1 MDWNALSDEAF
12 RQEAARFV
20 RERCPPELRFFPR
33 RPRWHEMKPWYL
45 IMSSEGWLAPG
56 WPREWGGMGL
66 SASKQLAYLEEFELN
81 GAPGVMAQ
89 GVTNVGPA
97 LIRYGTEAQRARFLP
112 PILSG
117 EHFWCQG
124 FSEPGAG
131 SDLASLRTEARLE
144 GDEFIINGH
153 KIWTSNGADANWMY
167 ALVRTDKSVKKQVG
181 ISFLMFETD
190 QPGLTRRTIKTLPGG
205 TEFCEVFFDNVRA
218 KAENLVGGLNQ
229 GWTVANSVLGFE
241 RLWAGS
247 SHQPRDALHRLEK
260 LMMDFGVGPGD
271 ALRDRVTQLELDVR
285 DLNATY
291 KRTSAALQAAGR
303 VGHEVSV
310 LKIWSAE
317 TLQRINELALEVAQ
331 QYGALEGP
339 IACSSGDVNA
349 MHQHL
354 SSRAA
359 TIYGGTTQIH
369 RNILAKNVLSLV

>member
-12 RQEAARFV
+12 RQEAVRFV

-45 IMSSEGWLAPG
+45 TMSREGWLAPG

-66 SASKQLAYLEEFELN
+66 SPAKQLAYLEEFELN

-97 LIRYGTEAQRARFLP
+97 LIRYGTDAQRARFLP
-112 PILSG
+112 KILSG

-144 GDEFIINGH
+144 GDEFVINGH

-167 ALVRTDKSVKKQVG
+167 ALVRTDKTVKKQVG

-241 RLWAGS
+241 RLWTGS
-247 SHQPRDALHRLEK
+247 SHQPREALHRLEK
-260 LMMDFGVGPGD
+260 LIADFGIGPDD

-285 DLNATY
+285 DLTATY

-317 TLQRINELALEVAQ
+317 TLQRINELALEIAQ
-331 QYGALEGP
+331 QHGAMEAA